1 MALKVTFGNG
11 GAASVSSLTNLVD
24 QEAYKLLTE
33 STAQVK
39 NGSSL
44 DSGVVNVGAVSVP
57 GTGAGGTVDVGYDPS
72 SNGFKFDVSS
82 AWNSVKNAL
91 AQSDT
96 SENLTFKDFVQVDV
110 HLGGTGSST
119 VEVLNAKRGNISTG
133 VGNDTVTVSVISNDK
148 AWVNAFNIDTGAGN
162 DTIVVKAGTAF
173 DGGVAAGT
181 NVVNGGAGVT
191 DGSFT
196 SVKIDAGAS
205 AMTLIPKVP
214 LPFQERL
221 ARERR
226 AEGLGSRQTGEA
238 QPSLQV
244 VTPYLMFTRP
254 SFDVSID
261 TSASNSTPRQTGRF
275 EVRAAGDL
283 ARAGLQVFAGSD
295 EHWTLNNVRI
305 LLDRKDPDA
314 LMLCAMAKRF
324 GTDVGF
330 EVANQALQLHGGYGY
345 LAEYG
350 IEKIVRDLR
359 VHQILEGTNEI
370 MRLIVARKLIG
381 DAR

>member
-72 SNGFKFDVSS
+72 SNSFKFDVSS
-82 AWNSVKNAL
+82 TWNSVKNAL

-96 SENLTFKDFVQVDV
+96 SENLIFKDFVQVDV
-110 HLGGTGSST
+110 HLGGTGSSN

-133 VGNDTVTVSVISNDK
+133 EGNDTVTVSVISNDK

-196 SVKIDAGAS
+196 SVKIDAGAGNDS
-205 AMTLIPKVP
+205 IDLSGVNLASSLVTGGKGIDHIKASGGADTFVFNLGDMAKSFATDTIEGFNTAMDKLKLVGTVLDNWAVSTIDNDTILTYNV
-214 LPFQERL
+214 
-221 ARERR
+221 
-226 AEGLGSRQTGEA
+226 TGEHK
-238 QPSLQV
+238 
-244 VTPYLMFTRP
+244 
-254 SFDVSID
+254 
-261 TSASNSTPRQTGRF
+261 G
-275 EVRAAGDL
+275 
-283 ARAGLQVFAGSD
+283 
-295 EHWTLNNVRI
+295 
-305 LLDRKDPDA
+305 
-314 LMLCAMAKRF
+314 
-324 GTDVGF
+324 
-330 EVANQALQLHGGYGY
+330 
-345 LAEYG
+345 
-350 IEKIVRDLR
+350 EKIVVAG
-359 VHQILEGTNEI
+359 VHLTGSDWFT
-370 MRLIVARKLIG
+370 A
-381 DAR
+381 

>member
-96 SENLTFKDFVQVDV
+96 SENLIFKDFVQVDV

-133 VGNDTVTVSVISNDK
+133 AGNDTVTVSVVSNDK

-196 SVKIDAGAS
+196 SVKIDAGAGNDS
-205 AMTLIPKVP
+205 IDLSGVN
-214 LPFQERL
+214 L
-221 ARERR
+221 ASSLVTGGKGIDHII
-226 AEGLGSRQTGEA
+226 ASGGADTFVFNLGDMAKSIATDSIEGFNAAVDKLKLVGTVIDNWAVSTIDSDTVLTYNVTGEHK
-238 QPSLQV
+238 
-244 VTPYLMFTRP
+244 
-254 SFDVSID
+254 
-261 TSASNSTPRQTGRF
+261 G
-275 EVRAAGDL
+275 
-283 ARAGLQVFAGSD
+283 
-295 EHWTLNNVRI
+295 
-305 LLDRKDPDA
+305 
-314 LMLCAMAKRF
+314 
-324 GTDVGF
+324 
-330 EVANQALQLHGGYGY
+330 
-345 LAEYG
+345 
-350 IEKIVRDLR
+350 EKIVVAG
-359 VHQILEGTNEI
+359 VHLTGSDWFT
-370 MRLIVARKLIG
+370 A
-381 DAR
+381 

>member
-96 SENLTFKDFVQVDV
+96 SENLIFKDFVQVDV

-133 VGNDTVTVSVISNDK
+133 AGNDTVTVSVISNDK

-196 SVKIDAGAS
+196 SVKIDAGAGNDS
-205 AMTLIPKVP
+205 IDLSGVNLASSLVTGGKGIDHIKASGGADTFVFNLGDMAKSLATDTIEGFNVAMDKLKLVGTVLDNWAVSTIDNDTILTYNV
-214 LPFQERL
+214 
-221 ARERR
+221 
-226 AEGLGSRQTGEA
+226 TGEHK
-238 QPSLQV
+238 
-244 VTPYLMFTRP
+244 
-254 SFDVSID
+254 
-261 TSASNSTPRQTGRF
+261 G
-275 EVRAAGDL
+275 
-283 ARAGLQVFAGSD
+283 
-295 EHWTLNNVRI
+295 
-305 LLDRKDPDA
+305 
-314 LMLCAMAKRF
+314 
-324 GTDVGF
+324 
-330 EVANQALQLHGGYGY
+330 
-345 LAEYG
+345 
-350 IEKIVRDLR
+350 EKIVVAG
-359 VHQILEGTNEI
+359 VHLTGSDWFT
-370 MRLIVARKLIG
+370 A
-381 DAR
+381 

>member
-72 SNGFKFDVSS
+72 SNSFKFDVSS

-96 SENLTFKDFVQVDV
+96 SENLIFKDFVQVDV
-110 HLGGTGSST
+110 HLGGTGSSN

-133 VGNDTVTVSVISNDK
+133 EGNDTVTVSVISNDK

-196 SVKIDAGAS
+196 SVKIDAGAGNDS
-205 AMTLIPKVP
+205 IDLSGVNLASSLVTGGKGIDHIKASGGADTFVFNLGDMAKSFATDTIEGFNTAMDKLKLVGTVLDNWAVSTIDNDTILTYNV
-214 LPFQERL
+214 
-221 ARERR
+221 
-226 AEGLGSRQTGEA
+226 TGEHK
-238 QPSLQV
+238 
-244 VTPYLMFTRP
+244 
-254 SFDVSID
+254 
-261 TSASNSTPRQTGRF
+261 G
-275 EVRAAGDL
+275 
-283 ARAGLQVFAGSD
+283 
-295 EHWTLNNVRI
+295 
-305 LLDRKDPDA
+305 
-314 LMLCAMAKRF
+314 
-324 GTDVGF
+324 
-330 EVANQALQLHGGYGY
+330 
-345 LAEYG
+345 
-350 IEKIVRDLR
+350 EKIVVAG
-359 VHQILEGTNEI
+359 VHLTGSDWFT
-370 MRLIVARKLIG
+370 A
-381 DAR
+381 

>member
-96 SENLTFKDFVQVDV
+96 SENLIFKDFVQVDV

-133 VGNDTVTVSVISNDK
+133 AGNDTVSVSVVSNDK
-148 AWVNAFNIDTGAGN
+148 VWVNAFNIDTGAGN

-196 SVKIDAGAS
+196 SVKIDAGAGNDS
-205 AMTLIPKVP
+205 IDLSGVN
-214 LPFQERL
+214 L
-221 ARERR
+221 ASSLVTGGKGIDHIK
-226 AEGLGSRQTGEA
+226 ASGGADTFVFNLGDMAKSIATDSIEGFNAAVDKLKLVGTVIDNWAVSTIDSDTVLTYNVTGEHK
-238 QPSLQV
+238 
-244 VTPYLMFTRP
+244 
-254 SFDVSID
+254 
-261 TSASNSTPRQTGRF
+261 G
-275 EVRAAGDL
+275 
-283 ARAGLQVFAGSD
+283 
-295 EHWTLNNVRI
+295 
-305 LLDRKDPDA
+305 
-314 LMLCAMAKRF
+314 
-324 GTDVGF
+324 
-330 EVANQALQLHGGYGY
+330 
-345 LAEYG
+345 
-350 IEKIVRDLR
+350 EKIVVAG
-359 VHQILEGTNEI
+359 VHLTGSDWFT
-370 MRLIVARKLIG
+370 A
-381 DAR
+381 